1 MAAPPL
7 SPVQAPRRGSGL
19 GLRTGPALRAVRHLP
34 IAVLLP
40 LSVLVLIA
48 GACFLWPLV
57 YHLPPP
63 FGAPNPVPTLPLF
76 SRGHLLGT
84 DPVGN
89 DVLSRILYG
98 GRVSLEVGFGV
109 ALLGLAVGGS
119 LGIVAGYRAGALD
132 AVLMRVL
139 DVLIAFP
146 SLVLALAVAEGLG
159 PSELHVIWALAFFSV
174 PAFARISR
182 AATLRLRG
190 QTYIVAARLNGT
202 TTRRVLL
209 THIVPNAL
217 PQLLTFGLL
226 NVGVAI
232 VIEGALDFLGL
243 GIPPPTPSWGGMIAL
258 GQQNLSSYPSLLLVP
273 SVFLLVT
280 VLALNRLGDALRAR
294 WGVS

>member
-1 MAAPPL
+1 MVA
-7 SPVQAPRRGSGL
+7 
-19 GLRTGPALRAVRHLP
+19 PALERSSPPWVAWLRSRGARATGRLGNVP
-34 IAVLLP
+34 VAVAIPLGFLILL
-40 LSVLVLIA
+40 A
-48 GACFLWPLV
+48 AACFLWPLV
-57 YHLPPP
+57 YHVPPP
-63 FGAPNPVPTLPLF
+63 FDAPNPVPNLPLF
-76 SRGHLLGT
+76 SPGHILGT

-109 ALLGLAVGGS
+109 AALGLVVGGS
-119 LGIVAGYRAGALD
+119 VGVLAGFWAGAFD
-132 AVLMRVL
+132 AVVMRVL

-146 SLVLALAVAEGLG
+146 SLALALAVAEGLG

-190 QTYIVAARLNGT
+190 QTYVLASVLSGT
-202 TTRRVLL
+202 KTWRVMLRHL
-209 THIVPNAL
+209 TPNVF

-258 GQQNLSSYPSLLLVP
+258 GQQNLSSNPSLLLVP
-273 SVFLLVT
+273 SAFLLVT
-280 VLALNRLGDALRAR
+280 VLALNRLGDALRAW
-294 WGVS
+294 WGAA